1 MKLDF
6 CVACGTRENLHH
18 HHLIPKSRGGNDD
31 ESNLITVCQHHHAII
46 HNTKWNGNLS
56 ELIKAGLQRA
66 KKEGKRTHGTKEE
79 MARLQEIKRIE
90 YLNYCKRLLPH
101 LDPCVT
107 RKEQAKIFQVL
118 GFQRFRK
125 YRGTTGV
132 WDDHGVLKVIRC
144 LVRNNLYK
152 EN

>member
-6 CVACGTRENLHH
+6 CVACGTKENLHH
-18 HHLIPKSRGGNDD
+18 HHLLPKSRGGSDD
-31 ESNLITVCQHHHAII
+31 DSNLITVCQHHHAII